1 MDNFYLYIKD
11 DDRLIATRALNRD
24 EFNTIEG
31 DGAQFIINAYSKFFN
46 LDISDYNVSRLM
58 LDEFEPNEDSLSAK
72 NSITIRITKEDL
84 VKLRDSKLGEI
95 LNG

>member
-1 MDNFYLYIKD
+1 MDYFYLYIKD

-46 LDISDYNVSRLM
+46 LDISDYNISRLI
-58 LDEFEPNEDSLSAK
+58 LDESPMTTNLNQMK
-72 NSITIRITKEDL
+72 
-84 VKLRDSKLGEI
+84 I
-95 LNG
+95 LCQLKIA

>member
-1 MDNFYLYIKD
+1 MGFFYLYIKD
-11 DDRLIATRALNRD
+11 DNRLIATRSLSRD

-46 LDISDYNVSRLM
+46 LDISGYDVSRLL

-72 NSITIRITKEDL
+72 NSITIRIHKEDL
-84 VKLRDSKLGEI
+84 IKLRDSKLGQI